1 MPKNADSVYQQIVG
15 FARDPRCDHLMAVGL
30 AMALMEKLGKN
41 GLALINRDRF
51 LGADPAHSEDIHWD
65 IVEHSMVDGWFI
77 YDLFFAAA
85 QQLPTPVAAAATM
98 TVLYSDLLADGETEA
113 ASALSNEVRER
124 LRRHMRQM

>member
-1 MPKNADSVYQQIVG
+1 MPEKTDSIYHQIVE

-30 AMALMEKLGKN
+30 AMALMEKLGED
-41 GLALINRDRF
+41 GWALINRDRF

-77 YDLFFAAA
+77 YDRFFAAA

>member
-51 LGADPAHSEDIHWD
+51 LGADPAHSEDTHWD
-65 IVEHSMVDGWFI
+65 IVEHSMIDGWFI
-77 YDLFFAAA
+77 SDQFFAAA
-85 QQLPTPVAAAATM
+85 QQLSTPVAAAATM